1 MQLQGMLPEK
11 AANGGVDCN
20 ASEGYLHFESKGAAL
35 RCALA
40 CWRDADC

>member
-20 ASEGYLHFESKGAAL
+20 ASEGYLHFDSKGSATAVCTGL
-35 RCALA
+35 LA
-40 CWRDADC
+40 RWR